1 MAVNHIDTATQT
13 LDPSQE
19 SSHSTMGWSLTL
31 TQSDPGHD
39 NTYGHDEQLSSTKW
53 DRKSLIERCQDN
65 PRIKGNPIHIVRLGL
80 HRDTIPYYGY
90 TAPVIIYYFLLP
102 VL

>member
-53 DRKSLIERCQDN
+53 DRKGLIERCQDN

-80 HRDTIPYYGY
+80 HTIPYYSY
-90 TAPVIIYYFLLP
+90 TAPVIIY
-102 VL
+102 

>member
-31 TQSDPGHD
+31 TQSDLGHD